1 MLARR
6 VEESKVF
13 SVGSSDK
20 LSRVIE
26 RSRSFQEV
34 LEAAV
39 EAIGLRVRA
48 GMCAIY
54 LEDRGSDRLGLRAR
68 FGDLELPADVTAA
81 LEGLGGE
88 PVAEA
93 RREEGEG
100 ATRITIPLVGRGHVF
115 GAVVAQ
121 SRPGKTFSTAQSRSL
136 TVMARRMVDIV
147 GVGRLMEAVQRA
159 ESDRRPAPPPPLGE
173 TEPPERGEIVIQGT
187 VASPGI
193 AIGVAA
199 FRRGFPP
206 DLVRADGPFRGDS
219 IERARVR
226 DTFQKT
232 RNDVARIEAEAQGEL
247 GEEHALIFSAHQML
261 LKDPMLNARIDQ
273 DIALGVPA
281 GIAVDAAL
289 RHLEAR
295 IREVPDRYIQQ
306 RADDLDDLRC
316 RLLSHLM
323 GAEQADSVAAHIV
336 VGSRISP
343 SLVMEM
349 RAQRA
354 RGFASEAG
362 GATSHAALLAQAF
375 EVPAVTGAIGLVKH
389 LCSGDTVIVD
399 GLSGAV
405 IVRPSR
411 ETLARYHAIA
421 QERERRRTGFAKYRD
436 KPAETADGV
445 RVSIQ
450 ANVALATDI
459 ALALDNGAEGVGLYR
474 TEFAFIVR
482 DRFPERDE
490 QVHLYRKV
498 YDLFGDR
505 PITFRLLDLSADK
518 FISTSEANASS
529 CAFHG
534 YRSIR
539 VLFDYPHVLREQVQA
554 FAIAAG
560 DRPLRVLVPMV
571 SSLDELRR
579 VKQLIAEALADLGAT
594 RAQRCPQIG
603 AMIEVPAAVELAP
616 ELAAEVDF
624 FSIGTNDLIQ
634 YTLVID
640 RDDSRIASPRDAYHP
655 AILRMVRRVVTAAH
669 AAGKPVTVCGE
680 IASRPD
686 LAAALVALDID
697 ALSVTPQAIPELKQA
712 LACVS
717 MRSVVDSMPG
727 VLAQSDARGVELA
740 LRRALPQELFAL
752 DTPRGVAPH
761 YAATNCRS
769 TRRL

>member
-13 SVGSSDK
+13 HVGSSDK
-20 LSRVIE
+20 LSRVVE
-26 RSRSFQEV
+26 RSHSFQEV

-54 LEDRGSDRLGLRAR
+54 LEDRGSDRLGLRAC

-93 RREEGEG
+93 RCEEGEG

-121 SRPGKTFSTAQSRSL
+121 SRPGTTFSTAQNRSL
-136 TVMARRMVDIV
+136 TLMARRMVDIV

-159 ESDRRPAPPPPLGE
+159 ESDRRQAPPPVGE
-173 TEPPERGEIVIQGT
+173 PERPERGEIVIQGT

-206 DLVRADGPFRGDS
+206 ELVRADGPFRGDS

-247 GEEHALIFSAHQML
+247 GEEHALIFGAHQML
-261 LKDPMLNARIDQ
+261 LNDPMLNARIDQ
-273 DIALGVPA
+273 DIASGVPA
-281 GIAVDAAL
+281 GIAVDAAM

-316 RLLSHLM
+316 RLLSHLL
-323 GAEQADSVAAHIV
+323 GVEQPDSVAAQIV
-336 VGSRISP
+336 VGSRVSP

-362 GATSHAALLAQAF
+362 GSTSHAALLARAF

-399 GLSGAV
+399 GHSGAV

-421 QERERRRTGFAKYRD
+421 QEGERRRTGFAKYRD

-450 ANVALATDI
+450 ANVALAADI

-505 PITFRLLDLSADK
+505 PVTFRLLDLSADK
-518 FISTSEANASS
+518 FVSTSEANASPS
-529 CAFHG
+529 AFHG

-603 AMIEVPAAVELAP
+603 AMIEVPAAVELAHD
-616 ELAAEVDF
+616 LAAEVDF

-655 AILRMVRRVVTAAH
+655 AVLRMVRRVVTAAH

-686 LAAALVALDID
+686 LAVALVALRVD

-717 MRSVVDSMPG
+717 MRSVLAAMPG

-740 LRRALPQELFAL
+740 LRRALPPELFAL
-752 DTPRGVAPH
+752 DTPRDVDRC